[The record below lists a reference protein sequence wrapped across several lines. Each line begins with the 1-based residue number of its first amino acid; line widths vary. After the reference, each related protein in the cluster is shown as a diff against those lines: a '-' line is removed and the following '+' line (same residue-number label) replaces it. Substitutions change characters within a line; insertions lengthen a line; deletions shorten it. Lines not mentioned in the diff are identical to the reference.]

1 MLERSVNRGK
11 LQIIKETIAI
21 PILGKNKA
29 GLDTPLATVS
39 HNNMTRQGLIEG
51 GNRSQLYTV
60 EPLFRSQGTPSGSRQ
75 ENSNPGFGTQK
86 TCPFPVNRAVPSE
99 EVTDTKHM
107 WTFFRTNFFDP

>member
-1 MLERSVNRGK
+1 MLERSVNRGEP
-11 LQIIKETIAI
+11 QIIKETIAK

-29 GLDTPLATVS
+29 GLDTPLATFS
-39 HNNMTRQGLIEG
+39 HNNMTRQGRIEG

-60 EPLFRSQGTPSGSRQ
+60 EPLIGSQGTPSGPRQ
-75 ENSNPGFGTQK
+75 ESSNPGFGTQK

-107 WTFFRTNFFDP
+107 WTFFRTNSFDP